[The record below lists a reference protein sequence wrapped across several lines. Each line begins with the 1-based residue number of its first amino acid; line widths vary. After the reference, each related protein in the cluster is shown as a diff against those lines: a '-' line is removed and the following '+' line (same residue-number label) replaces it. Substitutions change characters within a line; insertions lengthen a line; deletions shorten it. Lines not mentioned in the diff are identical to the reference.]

1 MNARLPVVA
10 KVIAALLFL
19 GVTLQLVFH
28 LVSRLNQNAGSKEK
42 TAAQLPGSLTAVFNS
57 FKYTHHDE
65 GRKRYVLTA
74 AKDQV
79 FGDGHHDLEE
89 VQLETFNAEGAPSGT
104 ITALKCRYDQKEA
117 KVVFEGN
124 VLLTTPDGLRV
135 RTEHVDYDQK
145 SGNAETSDRVDFV
158 RGRVGGSCIGL
169 SLDSPNQHLEMKS
182 NVKVRIE
189 PVATAAHLPGE
200 EISPETK
207 SKKRKPVEDQS
218 VPVDIT
224 SNRAEYNGLQKVLK
238 LHGQARIAEP
248 DRSLSADTL
257 TAYLSKEH
265 KLERVEARRNCTLK
279 SIRADLP
286 ADVTAPEMDFYFDE
300 KGALARA
307 EARGGSTVKG
317 VGKQLSADRL
327 TLFTRNA
334 ESGNELDR
342 IEARGKVRLTVED
355 VSVSRVLT
363 ADEVD
368 GFYQAG
374 GRFLSAAK
382 ARGSVVLVV
391 EPLHQTPNAERQT
404 LRTSRASLTFYP
416 ESNKAREMVADG
428 GMKIEV
434 SSLTDLNRPQ
444 KLTESE
450 RGTAIFNP
458 ATGAIETAAQEGSFK
473 YEEGLRRATAHRAKY
488 NASDAKVELREG
500 KVAVWD
506 DRVRTQADEID
517 LLASEAF
524 ARGRVRSTYY
534 NSGSTGGATPFRT
547 TKSPVFITA
556 KEAHLLQKIGQA
568 VYTGEVRAWQEENY
582 ISSDRMEIYRESS
595 RMVAKGNVSSAFWQK
610 KAASERER
618 VVYATSREMEYSDTE
633 RVVIYT
639 GSVKIRQVEERLD
652 AEQVRIYLDKTTNE
666 VSRIEAIERVVVSQ
680 PGRSAEGDR
689 AEYNASTDT
698 TIITGNNARA
708 VSEREGSVTG
718 RRLTL
723 VGGSDKIFA
732 DDQRGTKRIRSTHEV
747 RP

>member
-10 KVIAALLFL
+10 KALAALLFL
-19 GVTLQLVFH
+19 GVTLQLGFH
-28 LVSRLNQNAGSKEK
+28 LVSKLNQSAGSKEK

-104 ITALKCRYDQKEA
+104 ITALKCRYDQKDA

-124 VLLTTPDGLRV
+124 VLMTTPDGLRV

-145 SGNAETSDRVDFV
+145 SGNAETSDRVDFA
-158 RGRVGGSCIGL
+158 RDRVGGSCVGL
-169 SLDSPNQHLEMKS
+169 RLDSPTQHLEMKS

-189 PVATAAHLPGE
+189 PVGTMAHLPGE
-200 EISPETK
+200 EISADKP
-207 SKKRKPVEDQS
+207 KKRKPADQS
-218 VPVDIT
+218 PPVDIT
-224 SNRAEYNGLQKVLK
+224 SNQAEYNGLEKVLK
-238 LHGQARIAEP
+238 LRGQARIAEP

-265 KLERVEARRNCTLK
+265 KIERVEARSNCVLK
-279 SIRADLP
+279 STRADLP
-286 ADVTAPEMDFYFDE
+286 ADVTAAEMDFYFDE

-307 EARGGSTVKG
+307 EARGGSTATG
-317 VGKQLSADRL
+317 VDRQLSADRL
-327 TLFTRNA
+327 TLFTRTA

-342 IEARGKVRLTVED
+342 IEARGTVRLAVED
-355 VSVSRVLT
+355 SSASRILT

-368 GFYQAG
+368 GFYQTG

-382 ARGSVVLVV
+382 ARGSVVMVV
-391 EPLHQTPNAERQT
+391 EPLRQTPNAERQT

-416 ESNKAREMVADG
+416 ESNRAREMVADG
-428 GMKIEV
+428 GLRIEV
-434 SSLTDLNRPQ
+434 SSLSDSDRPQ
-444 KLTESE
+444 KVTESE
-450 RGTAIFNP
+450 RGTAIFHP
-458 ATGAIETAAQEGSFK
+458 ATGAIETALQEGSFK

-488 NASDAKVELREG
+488 TASDVKVELREG

-506 DRVRTQADEID
+506 ERVRTQADEID
-517 LLASEAF
+517 LLAAEAF

-534 NSGSTGGATPFRT
+534 NPSSTGGATPFRT

-582 ISSDRMEIYRESS
+582 ISSDRMELYREGS

-610 KAASERER
+610 KAASERDR
-618 VVYATSREMEYSDTE
+618 VVYATSREMEYSDAE

-639 GSVKIRQVEERLD
+639 GNVKMRQVEERLD
-652 AEQVRIYLDKTTNE
+652 AEQVRIYLDKATND
-666 VSRIEAIERVVVSQ
+666 VSRIEAIEHVVVRQ